1 MDAKAVFLSST
12 IAFAAAS
19 SAMAQGAP
27 PGGGVTVPPDSPL
40 VPPGLDSGSELG
52 RYNDTYLGLRSFW
65 SDDIIS
71 SFFKHVADGTL
82 NQAAPLVAE
91 LCEKWRAARS
101 ASADHRHHHCAARHP
116 ARSEPVV
123 ERYPGF
129 LLDSGF
135 RQSVL
140 APPE

>member
-19 SAMAQGAP
+19 SATAQGAP
-27 PGGGVTVPPDSPL
+27 PGGGVTVPPDRPL

-91 LCEKWRAARS
+91 LCEKWRQR
-101 ASADHRHHHCAARHP
+101 DPHLP
-116 ARSEPVV
+116 ITGIITVP
-123 ERYPGF
+123 PGIQ
-129 LLDSGF
+129 LDLN
-135 RQSVL
+135 RL
-140 APPE
+140 CR